1 MKKIVYN
8 LEFLIETALHI
19 GSGILSPETGAGI
32 IAQNGAGEYY
42 IPGTSFAGLFFERL
56 WHLNNENEDDVYNT
70 LMGKVEMEN
79 SNENK
84 KYYNTGSPIVFRSS
98 IIEKPELM
106 IRDRV
111 KINRK
116 LRTAEYESK
125 FSVWQINPH
134 IHKEPLIIK
143 AICEIDLSSFIID
156 DMRQASNI
164 NKKIDYNIVITT
176 VEKVFNSWNKEGL
189 FIGGYSSSGMG
200 WATLKSATK
209 NSESVLRDD
218 IKKDLHSV
226 FKTWDVI
233 LEVKNESDGYGTNGL
248 LIRGGDE
255 QLSFRYNEGKTN
267 INQSPISEINPQIDA
282 VFMHDGK
289 QLFIPG
295 SSLKGAISFYLDKY
309 GKTERLKN
317 LLGQEK
323 SDVGGKVFFKD
334 LYPTNYKSKHLLTIE
349 RHAEDEFTRAILG
362 TSKFDEECLFNTTFE
377 GQIRCY
383 ANDEKEVGNM
393 IAFIKDLCD
402 NRMISIGAGSCY
414 PKITIKEK
422 EN

>member
-19 GSGILSPETGAGI
+19 GSGILSPETGAGTI
-32 IAQNGAGEYY
+32 VQNGMGEYY
-42 IPGTSFAGLFFERL
+42 IPGTTLAGLFFERL
-56 WHLNNENEDDVYNT
+56 YHLNKQNEDDIYKT
-70 LMGKVEMEN
+70 LIGKVEIEG
-79 SNENK
+79 SENK
-84 KYYNTGSPIVFRSS
+84 KTFYIGSTLVFRSS
-98 IIEKPELM
+98 IIKEPELM

-143 AICEIDLSSFIID
+143 AICEIDLSSFVID
-156 DMRQASNI
+156 NLRQSGNI
-164 NKKIDYNIVITT
+164 QKKIDPSIAITT
-176 VEKVFNSWNKEGL
+176 VENVFNSWNKEGL

-200 WATLKSATK
+200 WAKLKSATK
-209 NSESVLRDD
+209 DGETILQDE
-218 IKKDLHSV
+218 IKRKLPSV
-226 FKTWDVI
+226 FKTWDII
-233 LEVKNESDGYGTNGL
+233 LEVNKESDDYGTNGL

-255 QLSFRYNEGKTN
+255 QISFRYNEWKNN
-267 INQSPISEINPQIDA
+267 ITQSPISEINPQIDA

-295 SSLKGAISFYLDKY
+295 SSLKGAISFCLDKY
-309 GKTERLKN
+309 GKIEWLKN

-334 LYPTNYKSKHLLTIE
+334 LYPTNYKPEHLLTIE

-362 TSKFDEECLFNTTFE
+362 TSKFNEECLFNTTFE

-393 IAFIKDLCD
+393 IAFIKEDLCEK
-402 NRMISIGAGSCY
+402 RVISIGAGSCY
-414 PKITIKEK
+414 PKITIKEQ

>member
-8 LEFLIETALHI
+8 LEFNIETALHI

-42 IPGTSFAGLFFERL
+42 IPGTSLAGLFFARL
-56 WHLNNENEDDVYNT
+56 YHLNKQNEDDIYNT

-79 SNENK
+79 SDKNK

-98 IIEKPELM
+98 IIEEPELM

-116 LRTAEYESK
+116 LRTAEYQSK
-125 FSVWQINPH
+125 FSVWQINP
-134 IHKEPLIIK
+134 LIIK
-143 AICEIDLSSFIID
+143 ATCEIDLSSFIID
-156 DMRQASNI
+156 DMRQASKI
-164 NKKIDYNIVITT
+164 NNKIDYNIVITT
-176 VEKVFNSWNKEGL
+176 VERVFNSWNKEGL

-200 WATLKSATK
+200 WATLQSATK
-209 NSESVLRDD
+209 NGESVLREE
-218 IKKDLHSV
+218 IKKDLPSV
-226 FKTWDVI
+226 FKTWDII
-233 LEVKNESDGYGTNGL
+233 LEVKSESDKYGTSGL

-255 QLSFRYNEGKTN
+255 QLSYRYYEGKTN
-267 INQSPISEINPQIDA
+267 SDQNQISDIDPLIDA
-282 VFMHDGK
+282 VFMHNGK

-309 GKTERLKN
+309 GKKEWLKN
-317 LLGQEK
+317 ILGQYE

-334 LYPTNYKSKHLLTIE
+334 LYPTNYESEHLLTIE

-362 TSKFDEECLFNTTFE
+362 TSKFDEECLFNTSFK

-383 ANDEKEVGNM
+383 NTDAKDVSYM
-393 IAFIKDLCD
+393 IAFIKELCK

-414 PKITIKEK
+414 PQITISEQ
-422 EN
+422 EV

>member
-1 MKKIVYN
+1 MRKIVYN
-8 LEFLIETALHI
+8 LEFKIETALHI

-42 IPGTSFAGLFFERL
+42 VPGTSLAGLFFERL
-56 WHLNNENEDDVYNT
+56 YHLNKQNENDIYNT

-79 SNENK
+79 SDKNK
-84 KYYNTGSPIVFRSS
+84 KYYNTGSPIIFRSS
-98 IIEKPELM
+98 IIEEPELM

-116 LRTAEYESK
+116 LRTAEYQSK
-125 FSVWQINPH
+125 FSVWQINP
-134 IHKEPLIIK
+134 LIIK
-143 AICEIDLSSFIID
+143 ATCEIDLSSFIID
-156 DMRQASNI
+156 DMRQASKI
-164 NKKIDYNIVITT
+164 NNKIDYNIVITT
-176 VEKVFNSWNKEGL
+176 VERVFNSWNKEGL

-200 WATLKSATK
+200 WATLQSATK
-209 NSESVLRDD
+209 NGESVLREE
-218 IKKDLHSV
+218 IRKDLPSV
-226 FKTWDVI
+226 FKTWDII
-233 LEVKNESDGYGTNGL
+233 LEVNKESDDYGTNGL

-255 QLSFRYNEGKTN
+255 QISFRYNEWKNN
-267 INQSPISEINPQIDA
+267 ITQSPISEINPQIDA

-295 SSLKGAISFYLDKY
+295 SSFKGAISFCLDKY
-309 GKTERLKN
+309 GKIEWLKN

-383 ANDEKEVGNM
+383 ANDEKEVCDM
-393 IAFIKDLCD
+393 IAFIKDLCEK
-402 NRMISIGAGSCY
+402 RVISIGAGSCY
-414 PKITIKEK
+414 PKITIKEQ

>member
-218 IKKDLHSV
+218 IKKDLPSV

-309 GKTERLKN
+309 GKTEWLKN